1 VEWINSPH
9 VARWW
14 DGEAD
19 MHSVTEKYEPRVQ
32 NDSPTTVFVIQLG
45 AQPVGFI
52 QCYRHK
58 DYPDWDRA
66 VGIGAA
72 AGIDYLIGDPSC
84 IGKGIGS
91 RAIRAM
97 TKIVFD
103 MYSDV
108 DVVVSAPQRDNRAS
122 WRALEKAGFTRVSER
137 KLDSDCPSDSDI
149 SYIYEIRR
157 TPSAP

>member
-19 MHSVTEKYEPRVQ
+19 MCSVTEKYEPRVQ
-32 NDSPTTVFVIQLG
+32 SNSPTKVFMIQLG
-45 AQPVGFI
+45 AHPVGFI

-58 DYPDWDRA
+58 DYPEWDRA
-66 VGIGAA
+66 IGIGGAV
-72 AGIDYLIGDPSC
+72 GIDYLIGEPSC

-91 RAIRAM
+91 AAIQAM

-122 WRALEKAGFTRVSER
+122 WRALEKAGFNRVSER
-137 KLDSDCPSDSDI
+137 KLESDCPSDSDI

-157 TPSAP
+157 TACAP